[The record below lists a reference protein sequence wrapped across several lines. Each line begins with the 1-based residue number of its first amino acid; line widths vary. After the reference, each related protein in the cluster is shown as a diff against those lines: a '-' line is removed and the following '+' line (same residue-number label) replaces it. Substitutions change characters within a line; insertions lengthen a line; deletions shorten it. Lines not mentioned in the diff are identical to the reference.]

1 VADRAVELLKNKPS
15 MARKSVSPV
24 LRIPLRV
31 VFYKE
36 DREWL
41 AHCLEFD
48 LVGDGSTKAE
58 ALAALNE
65 AIRIQLEY
73 SFEHQNIDNLF
84 TPADGKFF
92 RMFAAGKDVKGKDIA
107 IGELKI
113 PLVVDR
119 TEAREYVEE
128 KRRDADD
135 ALVPA

>member
-1 VADRAVELLKNKPS
+1 V
-15 MARKSVSPV
+15 RKTISES

-36 DREWL
+36 AGDWI

-48 LVGDGSTKAE
+48 LIGDGPTKAK
-58 ALAALNE
+58 ALETLNE
-65 AIRIQLEY
+65 AIRVQVAY

-84 TPADGKFF
+84 SPAEGKYF
-92 RMFAAGKDVKGKDIA
+92 RMFAAGKDVAGKNIA
-107 IGELKI
+107 IGELKL

-128 KRRDADD
+128 ECKDADD

>member
-1 VADRAVELLKNKPS
+1 MGKAIFPS
-15 MARKSVSPV
+15 

-36 DREWL
+36 AGDWI

-48 LVGDGSTKAE
+48 LVGDGPTKAK
-58 ALAALNE
+58 ALKTLNE
-65 AIRIQLEY
+65 AIRIQVAY
-73 SFEHQNIDNLF
+73 SVEHENIDNLF
-84 TPADGKFF
+84 SPAEGRYF
-92 RMFAAGKDVKGKDIA
+92 RMFAAGKDVTSKRIA
-107 IGELKI
+107 IGAVKI

-128 KRRDADD
+128 ERKDAGD

>member
-1 VADRAVELLKNKPS
+1 MVGRQTTRTLHYVRKTLSPS
-15 MARKSVSPV
+15 

-36 DREWL
+36 GGDWV

-48 LVGDGSTKAE
+48 VIGDGPTKSK
-58 ALAALNE
+58 ALNALTK
-65 AIRIQLEY
+65 AIRIQVAY

-84 TPADGKFF
+84 SPAEGKYF
-92 RMFAAGKDVKGKDIA
+92 RMFAAGKKVPSKNIA
-107 IGELKI
+107 IGALKI

-128 KRRDADD
+128 ESKDAAD